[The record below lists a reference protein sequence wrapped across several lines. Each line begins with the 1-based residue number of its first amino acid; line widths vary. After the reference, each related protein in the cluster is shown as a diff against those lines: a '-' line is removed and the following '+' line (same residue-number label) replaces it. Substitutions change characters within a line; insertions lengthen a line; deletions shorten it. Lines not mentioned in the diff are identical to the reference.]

1 MVEGEFDESRE
12 LCADGNCLG
21 VIVDGQCN
29 VCGLPAGVDPPAGSP
44 DAAMIAEGGH
54 LSEGGPASEGGGEA
68 FDDDDRRLCPDG
80 ACTGLLGADGKCKV
94 CGRTSSNSGAS

>member
-1 MVEGEFDESRE
+1 MVEEFDEGRE

-21 VIVDGQCN
+21 VIVDGKCN

-54 LSEGGPASEGGGEA
+54 TSEGGQTGEGGEA
-68 FDDDDRRLCPDG
+68 FDDDERQLCPDG
-80 ACTGLLGADGKCKV
+80 ACTGLIGSDGKCKE
-94 CGRTSSNSGAS
+94 CGRSAAS